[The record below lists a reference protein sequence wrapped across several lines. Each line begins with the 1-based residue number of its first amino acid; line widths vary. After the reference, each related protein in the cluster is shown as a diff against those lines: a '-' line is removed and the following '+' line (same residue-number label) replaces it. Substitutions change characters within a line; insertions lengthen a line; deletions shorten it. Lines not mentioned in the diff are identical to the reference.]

1 MADTATPTTPATPV
15 PGSPEADAAAAAKF
29 DAAGGAAKLVDQNGN
44 VTTPVAAPAAAPA
57 PTEPA
62 PTLIGGKFK
71 SQEDL
76 LAAYKA
82 LESKLGA
89 PAPATPTAAPAA
101 PATPAPDGKPVTP
114 TDTKLPTDP
123 PKPNA
128 AVDFEAFG
136 QEFAT
141 AGKLSDESY
150 AKLAE
155 KGYDRSVVDTF
166 IAGQQAIASKFDN
179 DVYALAGGEDQYG
192 QMVDWATANLS
203 KEQKVAFNEAMDS
216 RDMGRIGLA
225 MQGLKAAHVD
235 AVGQAGKLLG
245 GAPGVTNEGYRS
257 RYEMVQAT
265 KDPRYS
271 KDPAFRKDH
280 EAKILAAMRA
290 GNTDI

>member
-136 QEFAT
+136 Q
-141 AGKLSDESY
+141 
-150 AKLAE
+150 
-155 KGYDRSVVDTF
+155 
-166 IAGQQAIASKFDN
+166 
-179 DVYALAGGEDQYG
+179 AGGEEQYG
-192 QMVDWATANLS
+192 KMVDWATANLS